1 MNKSGCDELNKFQPK
16 HRTHALVKAFS
27 QKFLKMG
34 IWNGKQVRNTGRE
47 RKEINREQLQLTV
60 GNAIEM
66 GLNEPTPPAE
76 PARALQKTPKYVTD
90 TQDTACSPQLHGILV
105 AIKNRIKIKNSL
117 LP

>member
-16 HRTHALVKAFS
+16 HRTHASVKALS

-34 IWNGKQVRNTGRE
+34 IWNVRNTGRG
-47 RKEINREQLQLTV
+47 RKERNREQRQFTV

-76 PARALQKTPKYVTD
+76 PATALQKTPKYVTD
-90 TQDTACSPQLHGILV
+90 AKDTACSPQLHGISTDFH
-105 AIKNRIKIKNSL
+105 R
-117 LP
+117 PDFQ